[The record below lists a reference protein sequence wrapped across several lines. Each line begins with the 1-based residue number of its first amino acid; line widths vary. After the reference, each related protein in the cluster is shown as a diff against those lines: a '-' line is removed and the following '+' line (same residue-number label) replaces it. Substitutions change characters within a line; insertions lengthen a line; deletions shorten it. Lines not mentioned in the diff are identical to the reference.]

1 MNGKLKMS
9 KCEFAQR
16 SISYLGHVITG
27 SGVATNPEKISV
39 VSSWPSPSSVHEVH
53 SFLGLAGYYLK
64 FVCHF
69 GLIAKPLTELL
80 RKNTVFH
87 WTSVHEQSFQTLK
100 QALVTAPVLA
110 LPNFSKLF
118 CIETDAS
125 AVGIVAVLTQDG
137 HPLAYIS
144 CALGPKSKGSS
155 TYERVYGSYHG
166 CSAVASI
173 SPVY

>member
-53 SFLGLAGYYLK
+53 SFLGLAGYYRK

-69 GLIAKPLTELL
+69 GLK
-80 RKNTVFH
+80 
-87 WTSVHEQSFQTLK
+87 
-100 QALVTAPVLA
+100 
-110 LPNFSKLF
+110 
-118 CIETDAS
+118 
-125 AVGIVAVLTQDG
+125 
-137 HPLAYIS
+137 
-144 CALGPKSKGSS
+144 
-155 TYERVYGSYHG
+155 
-166 CSAVASI
+166 
-173 SPVY
+173 